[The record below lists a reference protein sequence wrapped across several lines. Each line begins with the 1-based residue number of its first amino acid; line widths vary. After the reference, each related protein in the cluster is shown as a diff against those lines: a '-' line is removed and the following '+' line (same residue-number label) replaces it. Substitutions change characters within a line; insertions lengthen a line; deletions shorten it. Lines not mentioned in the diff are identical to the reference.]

1 MRLWEPSISR
11 PEHVSV
17 LPRILAKALAGA
29 LEKRS
34 APGALV
40 VTPRAQQPKVP
51 YLNGKKW
58 EFAVSVAMD
67 PGSSTFDPWPAATYQ
82 TERSFILEGSMVSP
96 RLNCAVSVTVLLLL
110 TVTLTLSAIFNK
122 KL

>member
-11 PEHVSV
+11 PEHASV

-29 LEKRS
+29 LEKRN

-40 VTPRAQQPKVP
+40 VTPPLQRPKVP

-58 EFAVSVAMD
+58 EFAVSVAMGRARTHPIHD
-67 PGSSTFDPWPAATYQ
+67 QRQPIRQKDLSSRKARWLLPSSTVRRMSW
-82 TERSFILEGSMVSP
+82 SSS
-96 RLNCAVSVTVLLLL
+96 
-110 TVTLTLSAIFNK
+110 
-122 KL
+122 